1 MEKTGGACPKAR
13 RYITSAI
20 FDAVGEGALKAG
32 VSGWVGG
39 YTAMRGGSGQ
49 KNSSITVQDETFRLG
64 PTDTITFFV
73 LSKGARLRGA
83 RGVLAA
89 ASAAAFRLRRL
100 RGRLRRL
107 RLRRIR
113 GRLRRLR
120 FRARFRRRLR
130 RASLDRASPGRR
142 VVQIYSGDKLGIRAV
157 FC

>member
-13 RYITSAI
+13 RYITSTI

-32 VSGWVGG
+32 VSGWGGG

-89 ASAAAFRLRRL
+89 AFRLRRL

-130 RASLDRASPGRR
+130 RAS
-142 VVQIYSGDKLGIRAV
+142 
-157 FC
+157 